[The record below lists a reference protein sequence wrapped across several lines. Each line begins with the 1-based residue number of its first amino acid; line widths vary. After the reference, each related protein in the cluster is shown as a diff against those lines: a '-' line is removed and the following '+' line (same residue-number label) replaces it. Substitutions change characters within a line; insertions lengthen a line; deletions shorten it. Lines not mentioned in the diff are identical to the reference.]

1 MSSRG
6 ISMIA
11 VLALSLAVRAAHADG
26 PAESPQQLIKDV
38 IFNELTDHRRHGYFE
53 YLDTKRTGQQ
63 TTLKAEVETSTGR
76 IQRLLAEGGK
86 PLSPEQQEQETRRLE
101 ALLQDSGQ
109 QQKLLRDY
117 QGDEDRIARIVGLM
131 PEGFIYQ
138 YDGVEGDDIRLK
150 YRPNPDFKPPTY
162 EARVFHGMAGTVWIN
177 AKEKRLSRLQG
188 QLVANVD
195 FGDGL
200 LGRLD
205 KGGSFDM
212 ERVEV
217 VPGNWKHPG
226 ARRSH
231 HRPRCS
237 AEIDRQRPD
246 RASDGFSPSP
256 GQPDAGRGGGDVGRV
271 GSADRDRQRPPG
283 WRIVE
288 RFAERCPE
296 SACNHGAEVAAT
308 DLPIF
313 KTEYRRR

>member
-11 VLALSLAVRAAHADG
+11 VIALTVAVPAAHADG
-26 PAESPQQLIKDV
+26 PAESPRQLIKDV
-38 IFNELTDHRRHGYFE
+38 VFNELTDHERHGYFE
-53 YLDTKRTGQQ
+53 YLDNKRTGQQ
-63 TTLKAEVETSTGR
+63 TTLKAEVETRAGR
-76 IQRLLAEGGK
+76 IHRVLAEGGK
-86 PLSPEQQEQETRRLE
+86 PLSPEQQEQETLRLE

-150 YRPNPDFKPPTY
+150 YQPNPDFKPPTY

-195 FGDGL
+195 FGYGL

-217 VPGNWKHPG
+217 VPGNWKTRVLDVHITGHVVLLKSIGKDQTELRTDFRQVPANLTLEG
-226 ARRSH
+226 AEAMLEESVPPTATRSA
-231 HRPRCS
+231 RLEGGPSNGCGRC
-237 AEIDRQRPD
+237 A
-246 RASDGFSPSP
+246 
-256 GQPDAGRGGGDVGRV
+256 
-271 GSADRDRQRPPG
+271 
-283 WRIVE
+283 
-288 RFAERCPE
+288 E
-296 SACNHGAEVAAT
+296 SACNDGAEVAAT

>member
-1 MSSRG
+1 MASRG

-11 VLALSLAVRAAHADG
+11 VIALSLAVRAAHADG

-217 VPGNWKHPG
+217 VRGNWKTRVLDVHITGHVVLLKSIGKDQTELRTDFRQVPANLTLEGAEAMLEKSVPPTAPRSARLEGGPASDSRNG
-226 ARRSH
+226 ARKVPVTMALR
-231 HRPRCS
+231 
-237 AEIDRQRPD
+237 
-246 RASDGFSPSP
+246 
-256 GQPDAGRGGGDVGRV
+256 
-271 GSADRDRQRPPG
+271 
-283 WRIVE
+283 
-288 RFAERCPE
+288 
-296 SACNHGAEVAAT
+296 
-308 DLPIF
+308 
-313 KTEYRRR
+313 

>member
-1 MSSRG
+1 
-6 ISMIA
+6 MIA
-11 VLALSLAVRAAHADG
+11 LIALTVAVHAGHADG
-26 PAESPQQLIKDV
+26 PAESPRQLIKDV
-38 IFNELTDHRRHGYFE
+38 VFNELNDHRNHGYFE
-53 YLDTKRTGQQ
+53 YQDTKRTGQQ

-76 IQRLLAEGGK
+76 INRVLAEGGK
-86 PLSPEQQEQETRRLE
+86 PLTPEQQGQETRRLE

-138 YDGVEGDDIRLK
+138 YDGIEGDDIRLK

-162 EARVFHGMAGTVWIN
+162 EARVFHGMAGMVWIN

-195 FGDGL
+195 FGYGL

-217 VPGNWKHPG
+217 VPGNWKTTVLDVHITG
-226 ARRSH
+226 HLVLLKSIGKDQ
-231 HRPRCS
+231 
-237 AEIDRQRPD
+237 AELRTDFRQVP
-246 RASDGFSPSP
+246 ANLTL
-256 GQPDAGRGGGDVGRV
+256 
-271 GSADRDRQRPPG
+271 
-283 WRIVE
+283 E
-288 RFAERCPE
+288 
-296 SACNHGAEVAAT
+296 GAEAMLEESVPPTAT
-308 DLPIF
+308 RSARLDGGASSGSRNLPVTMAL
-313 KTEYRRR
+313 K